1 MITTL
6 DGCAVREERKEGH
19 KETKSRRTL
28 WEREENAVMARNS
41 GINAW
46 RVKNGEV
53 LTVSWEVPQQPEAIA
68 TEPRD
73 DSRSTD

>member
-6 DGCAVREERKEGH
+6 DGPAVREERKEGH
-19 KETKSRRTL
+19 KETKTRCTLRERRKCSNGMQQ
-28 WEREENAVMARNS
+28 WH
-41 GINAW
+41 INAW
-46 RVKNGEV
+46 RVKNGAV